1 MKSRLK
7 LPRAELA
14 RFQFIL
20 ESYEGI
26 FYVSTEDARAAIVS
40 VFVPPGLREEGKE
53 VLTALREEIPYEDL
67 NFQGAEG

>member
-40 VFVPPGLREEGKE
+40 VFVPPVYGK
-53 VLTALREEIPYEDL
+53 R
-67 NFQGAEG
+67 GKKC